1 MGKKHFVL
9 FLILFYVLSS
19 CDSDPSKSKNL
30 PQASGKA
37 GEIILVIDSATWQG
51 AVGDEIRDIFS
62 EPVATLP
69 RPESMFD
76 LNRIDPSNFVNLFQ
90 KQKNI
95 LIVSV
100 IKDQGR
106 GNRKLRNLFTKES
119 LEKIEN
125 DSSIYMYSKKDEYA
139 LNQAVLYL
147 FGKTDMILIENLKKN
162 KSKLQNFFLQV
173 ETDRFNKSII
183 NTSAEK
189 SLSTHIKEKFGC
201 ELLAPFGFD
210 IAKESDN
217 FLWLRSFTH
226 DVDKNV
232 FLSWVDYT
240 SEDLFSLDSLL
251 KLRTEIS
258 KPYILYKPE
267 DKESYMLTETKYFS
281 VYRDELS
288 FKDLYAVKLQG
299 LWKINKYAMGGPF
312 TSYAMV
318 DESTHRLYYI
328 EAFLYSPG
336 QPQRDHMR
344 ELQAIINTF
353 KVGKTPA

>member
-1 MGKKHFVL
+1 MAKKHFVL
-9 FLILFYVLSS
+9 YLVILYFLTS
-19 CDSDPSKSKNL
+19 CNTDTSKSKNL
-30 PQASGKA
+30 PKASGKT
-37 GEIILVIDSATWQG
+37 GEIILVIDSATWQS

-76 LNRIDPSNFVNLFQ
+76 LNRIDPFNFVNLFQ
-90 KQKNI
+90 RQKNI

-100 IKDQGR
+100 INDKGR
-106 GNRKLRNLFTKES
+106 GNRKLRNLFTQES
-119 LEKIEN
+119 LEKIEK
-125 DSSIYMYSKKDEYA
+125 DSSIYMYAKKDEYA
-139 LNQAVLYL
+139 LDQAVLYL
-147 FGKTDMILIENLKKN
+147 FGNTEMTLIENLRKN
-162 KSKLQNFFLQV
+162 KSKIQNIFLQV
-173 ETDRFNKSII
+173 EADRISKSIV
-183 NTSAEK
+183 NASSEK
-189 SLSTHIKEKFGC
+189 KLSNHIKEKFGC
-201 ELLAPFGFD
+201 EILVPFGFD
-210 IAKESDN
+210 IAVESDN
-217 FLWLRSFTH
+217 FLWLRSFTT

-267 DKESYMLTETKYFS
+267 DKESYLLAETKYSS
-281 VYRDELS
+281 VSREELN

-299 LWKINKYAMGGPF
+299 LWKINNYTMGGPF
-312 TSYAMV
+312 ISYAMV
-318 DESTHRLYYI
+318 DESTRRLYYL

-336 QPQRDHMR
+336 QPQRDYMR
-344 ELQAIINTF
+344 ELQAILNTF

>member
-1 MGKKHFVL
+1 MAKKYFVL
-9 FLILFYVLSS
+9 YLVLLYFLAS
-19 CDSDPSKSKNL
+19 CDTDTSKSKNL
-30 PQASGKA
+30 PKASGKT
-37 GEIILVIDSATWQG
+37 GEVILVIDSTTWQG

-76 LNRIDPSNFVNLFQ
+76 LNRIEPVHFGNLFQ

-100 IKDQGR
+100 INDKGR
-106 GNRKLRNLFTKES
+106 GNQRLRNLFTKES

-125 DSSIYMYSKKDEYA
+125 DSSIYMFAKKDEYA
-139 LNQAVLYL
+139 LDQAVLYL
-147 FGKTDMILIENLKKN
+147 FGKTDLALINNLKKN

-173 ETDRFNKSII
+173 EADRFNKTMVNI
-183 NTSAEK
+183 SAEK
-189 SLSTHIKEKFGC
+189 SLSNHIADKFGC
-201 ELLAPFGFD
+201 ELLVPFGFD
-210 IAKESDN
+210 IAVESDN
-217 FLWLRSFTH
+217 FLWLRSHTP

-232 FLSWVDYT
+232 FLSWIDYT

-267 DKESYMLTETKYFS
+267 DKDSYMLTETKYFS
-281 VYRDELS
+281 VFRDELN
-288 FKDLYAVKLQG
+288 FKELYAVKLQG
-299 LWKINKYAMGGPF
+299 LWKVNKYTMGGPF
-312 TSYAMV
+312 ISYAMV
-318 DESTHRLYYI
+318 DESSRRLYYI

-336 QPQRDHMR
+336 QPQRDYMR